1 MVLIPTKDP
10 AEAVLAMTLT
20 TPRSANRRAA
30 LAKAA
35 ASHPRTEPKRL
46 TRPIFDPENQPRG
59 KVGKLPDPAPDAA
72 FDIEAKAD
80 IDPSPPPDEP
90 SPNVEFLSGP
100 PEKTVSGVELL
111 VFLLQ
116 LKAIMDSP
124 DPFFAEP
131 PSMASVTKEICLR
144 HKIPLSLIRSL
155 QKSKQI
161 TAARFEV
168 MYALRARCGRGIV
181 EIGKFLHRDHSTVAN
196 GSERHAETHGLP
208 RPWKG
213 EPL

>member
-1 MVLIPTKDP
+1 MVLIPTRDP

-20 TPRSANRRAA
+20 TPRSAKRRAA
-30 LAKAA
+30 LKQAA
-35 ASHPRTEPKRL
+35 QNYRRTEPKRL

-59 KVGKLPDPAPDAA
+59 QVGRPQEPAPVAVI
-72 FDIEAKAD
+72 DIEAKAD
-80 IDPSPPPDEP
+80 IDPSPPHFSVMEIAT
-90 SPNVEFLSGP
+90 SSVQ
-100 PEKTVSGVELL
+100 PETTVSGVGLL

-116 LKAIMDSP
+116 LKAIVDSP

-131 PSMASVTKEICLR
+131 PSMASVAKEICLR
-144 HKIPLSLIRSL
+144 HKIPFSLIRSL

-161 TAARFEV
+161 NAARNEV
-168 MYALRARCGRGIV
+168 MYALRARCGRGIS
-181 EIGKFLHRDHSTVAN
+181 EIGKFISRDHSTVSS

>member
-1 MVLIPTKDP
+1 MVLIPTRDP

-20 TPRSANRRAA
+20 TPRTAKRRAA

-35 ASHPRTEPKRL
+35 ANHRRTEPKRL

-59 KVGKLPDPAPDAA
+59 QVGKSPEPAPVAA
-72 FDIEAKAD
+72 FDIEKKAD
-80 IDPSPPPDEP
+80 IDPPIPEEP
-90 SPNVEFLSGP
+90 VTETEPVQNAEAP
-100 PEKTVSGVELL
+100 ANVELL

-116 LKAIMDSP
+116 LKAIMEAS
-124 DPFFAEP
+124 DPMLDEP
-131 PSMASVTKEICLR
+131 PSMTSVAKEICRR
-144 HKIPLSLIRSL
+144 HKIPFALLRST
-155 QKSKQI
+155 QRSRHI
-161 TAARFEV
+161 SAARNEA
-168 MYALRARCGRGIV
+168 MYELRVKCGKSSTQIAR
-181 EIGKFLHRDHSTVAN
+181 FLCRDHTTVLH

>member
-1 MVLIPTKDP
+1 MVLIPTRDP

-20 TPRSANRRAA
+20 TPRTEERRAA

-35 ASHPRTEPKRL
+35 ANHPRTEPKRL
-46 TRPIFDPENQPRG
+46 TRPIFDPENQPRDQ
-59 KVGKLPDPAPDAA
+59 VGKSPEPAPDAA

-80 IDPSPPPDEP
+80 IDPSPPRFSVVEIATGSVEP
-90 SPNVEFLSGP
+90 ET
-100 PEKTVSGVELL
+100 TVSDVGLL

-131 PSMASVTKEICLR
+131 PGMASVAKEICLR
-144 HKIPLSLIRSL
+144 HKIPFSLIRSL

-161 TAARFEV
+161 NAARNEV
-168 MYALRARCGRGIV
+168 YYALRARCGRGIS
-181 EIGKFLHRDHSTVAN
+181 EIGKFLHRDHSTVAS
-196 GSERHAETHGLP
+196 GSERHAKTHGLP